1 MASVVGH
8 ALGALIIW
16 EAGKRLPGSWVPSGS
31 IWYLLPLA
39 VAVIPDLDIFAHKIT
54 SAGPAMA
61 HRGPT
66 HSLLAALAIAGAGTL
81 AVYLM
86 HSSVK
91 LPRLFLVLFGCA
103 SIHPVLDFLMACG
116 PPVPFLWPWSSK
128 GWLSPVQLIPT
139 AYYSRS
145 VKGLLALLHYPE
157 TWMGI
162 GLEVLSLGSLW
173 AALLTW
179 NRFGSAIFL
188 ILSGTGFY
196 LTWKIF
202 R

>member
-8 ALGALIIW
+8 ALGAVIVW
-16 EAGKRLPGSWVPSGS
+16 EAGKRLPGGWVPSGPV
-31 IWYLLPLA
+31 WYLLPLM

-54 SAGPAMA
+54 TAAPAMA

-66 HSLLAALAIAGAGTL
+66 HSLLAAALIAGAATL
-81 AVYLM
+81 AASLID
-86 HSSVK
+86 SSVK
-91 LPRLFLVLFGCA
+91 WPRVFMVLFGCA
-103 SIHPVLDFLMACG
+103 LIHPVLDFLMACG
-116 PPVPFLWPWSSK
+116 PPVPFLWPFSSR
-128 GWLSPVQLIPT
+128 GWLSSVQLIPT

-145 VKGLLALLHYPE
+145 VRGLLSLLRYPE
-157 TWMGI
+157 TWIGI
-162 GLEVLSLGSLW
+162 SLEMLSLGSLW
-173 AALLTW
+173 AALLIW

-188 ILSGTGFY
+188 ALSGTGFY